1 MTRSRANQFLVL
13 ACALWLGAGA
23 LSPAP
28 AREIESAA
36 KQAILIDDSTGTV
49 LFEKNA
55 DERMAPASLLKLMT
69 IYMVF
74 ERLAE
79 GTLEL
84 DETLPVSEKAWRTGG
99 SKMFVRVNTRV
110 TVEDLV
116 RGIVVQSGN
125 DACIV
130 VAEALAGSEAAFA
143 HEMTQRGREIG
154 LRDSVFRNATGWP
167 DPEQHMTARD
177 VARLTTRIIHDFPQY
192 YGYFK
197 EKNFTYNEIRQGN
210 RNPLLYKDVG
220 ADGLKTGHTQDSG
233 YGLAAS
239 ALRKERRLVLV
250 VNGLES
256 VNQRASESGR
266 LLDWGFREFKTYEM
280 FSAGQTVIEA
290 DTWLGDSAT
299 VPLVLEQDFA
309 LTLARKARPAM
320 KATVIYDGPIAAPI
334 GKGAEVGKLVITAP
348 ETETVEVPLV
358 AGADVGRLGTFKRLG
373 AALSYLVWGAARR

>member
-1 MTRSRANQFLVL
+1 MARPILNLFPVL
-13 ACALWLGAGA
+13 AAAVWLGGAGLAATPAGA
-23 LSPAP
+23 
-28 AREIESAA
+28 IETAA
-36 KQAILIDDSTGTV
+36 KQVILIDDSTGTV
-49 LFEKNA
+49 LLERNA
-55 DERMAPASLLKLMT
+55 DERMAPASMLKLMT
-69 IYMVF
+69 VYLVF

-79 GTLEL
+79 GSLEL

-110 TVEDLV
+110 AVEDLL
-116 RGIVVQSGN
+116 RGIIVQSGN

-143 HEMTQRGREIG
+143 EEMTQRGRAIG
-154 LRDSVFRNATGWP
+154 LEDSVFRNATGWP

-177 VARLTTRIIHDFPQY
+177 VAWLTTRIIHDFPQH

-197 EKNFTYNEIRQGN
+197 EKNFTFNEIRQGN

-220 ADGLKTGHTQDSG
+220 ADGLKTGHTRESG

-239 ALRKERRLVLV
+239 AVRKGRRLILV
-250 VNGLES
+250 VNGFES
-256 VNQRASESGR
+256 VNQRAREAER

-280 FSAGQTVIEA
+280 FRAGETVVEA

-309 LTLARKARPAM
+309 LTLARKARRAM
-320 KATVIYDGPIAAPI
+320 KATVVYDGPIAAPI
-334 GKGAEVGKLVITAP
+334 VKGAEVAKLVVTAP

-373 AALSYLVWGAARR
+373 AALSYLVWGAASQ